1 MKHDYYQVLSVD
13 PIADLETIRSAYR
26 QCAMKYHPDRGGS
39 HEQMILINEAWEIL
53 SDSERR
59 QRYDAVRLNTAN
71 PHVQA
76 EAEAD
81 VQQAQ
86 QQAQQYPRR
95 WADFEAWLDGVAQDF
110 HRAEFKRAGGHSI
123 FSNFPTAGRSVS
135 GWLFILVGAFLGLVF
150 LTLVLLFFGVSPK
163 FFRYNPSNF
172 LQNWN
177 KTILFTT
184 STIMGGWV
192 GAAVHQMIANA
203 IKQSSK
209 QSSRHSAEQSGRTHQ
224 AKRQDPKTEHS
235 GESEIIVCGN
245 CSQRLRVPI
254 RGSRLLVKCK
264 KCQHEFYH

>member
-1 MKHDYYQVLSVD
+1 MQHDYYRVLGVD
-13 PIADLETIRSAYR
+13 PNADISVIAEAYR
-26 QCAMKYHPDRGGS
+26 QRAMECHPDRGGS
-39 HEQMILINEAWEIL
+39 HEQMVLVNEAWEIL
-53 SDSERR
+53 SNPELRR
-59 QRYDAVRLNTAN
+59 RYNEARAKPANLRVQTAAAADAQQARQ
-71 PHVQA
+71 QA
-76 EAEAD
+76 EE
-81 VQQAQ
+81 
-86 QQAQQYPRR
+86 YPRR

-110 HRAEFKRAGGHSI
+110 RRAEFKRAGGHSI

-192 GAAVHQMIANA
+192 GAKVHQMIANA

-209 QSSRHSAEQSGRTHQ
+209 QASHHTPEQPDSRQSNTQHSEAGH
-224 AKRQDPKTEHS
+224 PN
-235 GESEIIVCGN
+235 ESKIIVCGN
-245 CSQRLRVPI
+245 CGQKLRVPI
-254 RGSRLLVKCK
+254 RNSRLLVKCK
-264 KCQHEFYH
+264 KCQHEFHH